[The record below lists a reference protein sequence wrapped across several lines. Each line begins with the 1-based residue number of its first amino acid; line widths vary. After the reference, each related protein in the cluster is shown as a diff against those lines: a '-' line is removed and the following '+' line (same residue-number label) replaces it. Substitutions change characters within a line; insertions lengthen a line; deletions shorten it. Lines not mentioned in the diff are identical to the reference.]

1 MTRELPSARVLVAPG
16 AAFWYENA
24 NGLAEIAVNR
34 GSTARTLGLSV
45 GSIRRHCLV
54 DCPKQKSPF
63 MTLFPTP

>member
-34 GSTARTLGLSV
+34 GSAARTLRLPIV
-45 GSIRRHCLV
+45 GIA
-54 DCPKQKSPF
+54 
-63 MTLFPTP
+63 